1 MAIVGVRIRPKT
13 GVTHSS
19 RLCDANIEVR
29 RLLLWMSGENEVASC
44 AKAFPSSDCLLA
56 LLAYLCL
63 CDKICYTTGI
73 DWIFVHI

>member
-1 MAIVGVRIRPKT
+1 
-13 GVTHSS
+13 
-19 RLCDANIEVR
+19 
-29 RLLLWMSGENEVASC
+29 MSGENEVASC
-44 AKAFPSSDCLLA
+44 AKAFPSSECLLA